1 MRTSKISLILSFC
14 FLFNVWGNSQDTL
27 LQDHQA
33 LIWHYLIDST
43 NKMEPKEVMEIQPQF
58 IPLPEEGIKPSSYLT
73 YWLYISD
80 NNSVYQ
86 PDSTYLTLGVYDQMW
101 LYYVSGRGISDGQPN
116 GALVAP
122 KDRALSGPPYGFLVD
137 LNAGTVL
144 VKIKHHF
151 FNEQSP
157 ILPKVVDSEQFFG
170 SQLQQELARKNN
182 ILFLGLL
189 LGILIPFFINALTL
203 FILKKRP
210 YYLYW
215 ALYVLS
221 NLLLALFLFEK
232 YSHIDVLF
240 SYSPDI
246 LIHFERIMS
255 IPQLVFLLLILYS
268 FLDLPQKYAWF
279 KKVIRVLTAY
289 AILANGLDFIL
300 HSFLEQSNWLYSI
313 LDLAVLPILVF
324 FLGLAVILFKLKRLE
339 TNLLLIGLTFFII
352 GIMTSVLELKQISL
366 FPNSLLLENDMIP
379 AFIGYILEVVCFSL
393 AIIFKDRKAE
403 IQKLEAEIQ
412 LKDKQELQETKNRLY
427 QNVTDEFRT
436 PIANILGMA
445 KLIEKYP
452 NKELATKLERI
463 KQNGQKLLTL
473 VNHLLSAAK
482 KDAENLS
489 LSLQEGHAVDNP
501 TQTQP
506 AFTLNGKTTVEQED
520 RLNQNISDSS
530 NIPTLLIVEDNED
543 VVFFLK
549 GLFSTTYHILS
560 AIDGEEGLK
569 LALEHIPDIILSDI
583 MMPKLDGLKMCQT
596 LKQDSK
602 TSHIPIILITAKA
615 STREKDIGLVAGA
628 DAYLIKPFQEEQ
640 LDSLISTLLQRQ
652 QHMVSYFQN
661 HGLVPSYWKEKNN
674 QEAAFYQ
681 QLTQLI
687 DENVSSLALNVEFL
701 CKKLLMSRTQLF
713 RKVKATTGLSINK
726 VILQIRLQKAKNLIE
741 NTKDTIQSISQQ
753 VGLKDPSYFSQVFQ
767 KEFGKKPSEVRK
779 SASKY
784 N

>member
-1 MRTSKISLILSFC
+1 MRTSKISLILFFC
-14 FLFNVWGNSQDTL
+14 LLFSVWGNSQDTL
-27 LQDHQA
+27 PQDYQA
-33 LIWHYLIDST
+33 LLWQYFIDST
-43 NKMEPKEVMEIQPQF
+43 NKMEPKDVMQMQSQF
-58 IPLPEEGIKPSSYLT
+58 IPLPEEGIKPSSYFT
-73 YWLYISD
+73 YWLYISNS
-80 NNSVYQ
+80 NNVYQ
-86 PDSTYLTLGVYDQMW
+86 PDSTYLILGNYDQMW
-101 LYYVSGRGISDGQPN
+101 LYHVSGREISKGQTN

-122 KDRALSGPPYGFLVD
+122 KDRTISGPPYGFFFD

-151 FNEQSP
+151 FNEQKP
-157 ILPKVVDSEQFFG
+157 ILPKVIDSEQFFN

-215 ALYVLS
+215 AMYVLS

-240 SYSPDI
+240 SYSPDL

-352 GIMTSVLELKQISL
+352 GIVTSVLELKQISL

-403 IQKLEAEIQ
+403 IQKLETEIQ
-412 LKDKQELQETKNRLY
+412 LKTKQGVQETKNRLY
-427 QNVTDEFRT
+427 QNVTHEFRT
-436 PIANILGMA
+436 LITNILGMVQ
-445 KLIEKYP
+445 LIKKYP
-452 NKELATKLERI
+452 NKELATKLERL

-482 KDAENLS
+482 KEAENLS
-489 LSLQEGHAVDNP
+489 LQEVHAVDNP
-501 TQTQP
+501 LQARPT
-506 AFTLNGKTTVEQED
+506 FTLNGKIAVEQKG
-520 RLNQNISDSS
+520 RLNQNISGSS
-530 NIPTLLIVEDNED
+530 NTPTLLIVEDNED
-543 VVFFLK
+543 IVFYLK

-560 AIDGEEGLK
+560 APNGKKGLQ
-569 LALEHIPDIILSDI
+569 LAQEHIPDIILSDI
-583 MMPKLDGLKMCQT
+583 MMPKLDGLAMCKE
-596 LKQDSK
+596 LKQNFK

-615 STREKDIGLVAGA
+615 SAKEKNIGLAAGA
-628 DAYLIKPFQEEQ
+628 DAYLIKPFQGEQ
-640 LDSLISTLLQRQ
+640 LNSLISTLLQRQ
-652 QHMVSYFQN
+652 QQMINYFQN
-661 HGLVPSYWKEKNN
+661 HGLMPSYWKENNN
-674 QEAAFYQ
+674 QEATFYQ
-681 QLTQLI
+681 QLAQLI
-687 DENVSSLALNVEFL
+687 DENVSSPALNVEFL

-726 VILQIRLQKAKNLIE
+726 VILQVRLQKAINLIE
-741 NTKDTIQSISQQ
+741 NTKDSIQSISQQ
-753 VGLKDPSYFSQVFQ
+753 VGLKDSSYFSQVFR
-767 KEFGKKPSEVRK
+767 KEFGRKPSEMRK
-779 SASKY
+779 SAR
-784 N
+784 